1 MQFNLED
8 KITTLVGEYGKE
20 KVIEAAE
27 KLLAASV
34 KKVPEGYDSVIAPDN
49 VQFVA
54 QTIDAAIEDIVEAGQ
69 KVDAAYGERASLL
82 KQKTT
87 LETAVQ
93 LKEAE
98 AIMQIQGEG
107 RSQYVIWNGEKI
119 ALTNDTLRDSYRRS
133 AAESEHRQLAD
144 VKAQLAEI
152 EVNIMAAKD
161 AYATAKEAA
170 DLLKAKAH
178 VQGNLLKFLA

>member
-1 MQFNLED
+1 MRLNLED
-8 KITTLVGEYGKE
+8 KITALVGEYGKE
-20 KVIEAAE
+20 KVMNAAE
-27 KLLAASV
+27 ELLNAAI
-34 KKVPEGYDSVIAPDN
+34 KKVPAGYDSVVSPEN
-49 VQFVA
+49 VQFVIQA
-54 QTIDAAIEDIVEAGQ
+54 IDAAVADVVAEGE
-69 KVDAAYGERASLL
+69 KVDSAYGERARLM
-82 KQKTT
+82 KEKTT

-107 RSQYVIWNGEKI
+107 RSQYVIWKGEKI

-133 AAESEHRQLAD
+133 AAESEHRQLAN

-161 AYATAKEAA
+161 MYATAKEAA